1 MLAPL
6 FAALAL
12 GGCPAT
18 VVQYDGAVPTAAG
31 VPLPGYAKTL
41 WDSRVNSSDGL
52 VLWRRTTALGTSRTF
67 PSTGCRRVRVGATSL
82 VARVVTVPQKRRC
95 GITVLENGR
104 AYARPR
110 SSRIWGGWPWLP
122 IAQLTTHGQ
131 DGDKNMKVPWWIDGG
146 GPSLELLGTRLDA
159 AGSFQQNFTEA
170 LSPKGVYPSIVDI
183 PAAGCWLLHL
193 RSGKRAG
200 VIVVRAVDARG

>member
-6 FAALAL
+6 FAALVVS
-12 GGCPAT
+12 GCPAT
-18 VVQYDGAVPTAAG
+18 VVQYDGAAPTAGGA
-31 VPLPGYAKTL
+31 PLPGYARTL
-41 WDSRVNSSDGL
+41 WDPRVNRSDGL
-52 VLWRRTTALGTSRTF
+52 VLWRRSTVLGTLRTF
-67 PSTGCRRVRVGATSL
+67 RFTGCRRLRVGGATI
-82 VARVVTVPQKRRC
+82 VARVVSVPKKRTC
-95 GITVLENGR
+95 GITVLENDA

-110 SSRIWGGWPWLP
+110 SSRIRGGWPWLP
-122 IAQLTTHGQ
+122 YAQLTTHGH

-146 GPSLELLGTRLDA
+146 GPSLELTGTRLDGT
-159 AGSFQQNFTEA
+159 GSFRQEFSEA

-193 RSGKRAG
+193 RSGRRAG